1 MRARIEHT
9 RPGLVVWAVSVVG
22 LALLLLATLR
32 GPLSA
37 TAWSSAHGLFWLVT
51 VGAGGCYLGALWTL
65 VVGWRDGLAE
75 VGLLGAA
82 LMVQSQLGLVHGVTA
97 PGVLYGPSGA
107 VSTSIFLALP
117 AALVVAFPLIIA
129 DSGLSRWVARRWR
142 GWAIASLAVA
152 TGLTVWLLARPTHV
166 PAARMG
172 APVVA
177 AVGVISL
184 AVALW
189 ISWRQLEL
197 YWVGRRAASLAAA
210 IAIASLG
217 LSGLV
222 WVGQRPFTV
231 GWWLAH
237 LLDVLGVLVASVAL
251 AIGYR
256 QGRSV
261 SDILAPVVARDP
273 LVALRLGLSP
283 VVQRFVADLNAKD
296 PLTRDHVVR
305 VAEMAVRAG
314 QRAGI
319 GAPRLRNLGLAA
331 ILHDIGKL
339 DTPDEILT
347 KPGRLTDD
355 ETTIMRTH
363 SRAGEQ
369 MLSAVPGL
377 DEVARLVR
385 AHHER
390 HDGAGY
396 PDGLAGNQIPLE
408 ASIIAVCD
416 AFDAMAH
423 TRHYRQGMGPE
434 RALAVLREH
443 AGLQWSPAAVD
454 LVVAEIGSAGSP
466 GVLWEVGLPADWL
479 AHSAVCHALP
489 TP

>member
-1 MRARIEHT
+1 M
-9 RPGLVVWAVSVVG
+9 VWAMSVAG
-22 LALLLLATLR
+22 LGLLLLATLR

-37 TAWSSAHGLFWLVT
+37 TTWTSARGLFWLVT

-65 VVGWRDGLAE
+65 VVGWRDGVAE

-82 LMVQSQLGLVHGVTA
+82 LMVQSQLGLVHGLTA

-107 VSTSIFLALP
+107 VTTSIFLALP
-117 AALVVAFPLIIA
+117 AALVVALPLVLA
-129 DSGLSRWVARRWR
+129 DTALARWVARRWR
-142 GWAIASLAVA
+142 GWAIGSLVAA
-152 TGLTVWLLARPTHV
+152 TGLTVWLLARPADV
-166 PAARMG
+166 PEARMG

-177 AVGVISL
+177 VVGVVSL

-222 WVGQRPFTV
+222 WVGQRPFAI

-251 AIGYR
+251 AIGHR
-256 QGRSV
+256 QGRSI
-261 SDILAPVVARDP
+261 SDILAPVLTRDP

-305 VAEMAVRAG
+305 VAELAVRCG
-314 QRAGI
+314 QRARL
-319 GAPRLRNLGLAA
+319 GAPRLRDLGLAA

-339 DTPDEILT
+339 DTPAEILT
-347 KPGRLTDD
+347 KPGRLTDA

-363 SRAGEQ
+363 SDAGER

-377 DEVARLVR
+377 AAVATLVR

-396 PDGLAGNQIPLE
+396 PDGLRGDEIPLG

-434 RALAVLREH
+434 RAVSVLREH
-443 AGLQWSPAAVD
+443 AGSQWLPAAVD
-454 LVVAEIGSAGSP
+454 LVIAEIGSAWSP
-466 GVLWEVGLPADWL
+466 GILWEVGLPADWP

-489 TP
+489 ATS